1 VIGSFI
7 VVLFLFGFAWYANA
21 MVNRMLDDFYD
32 EEFNRELNE
41 FNRMLDKFDN
51 DEK

>member
-1 VIGSFI
+1 
-7 VVLFLFGFAWYANA
+7 
-21 MVNRMLDDFYD
+21 MLDDFYD

-41 FNRMLDKFDN
+41 FNRMLDEFDN